1 MLYTSEDFIIDNPTI
16 SHTVAAKILKAHSQT
31 LADYL
36 PHATGHTDST
46 IDSADLVLDFL
57 GY

>member
-1 MLYTSEDFIIDNPTI
+1 MIYTSEDFIIDNPAI
-16 SHTVAAKILKAHSQT
+16 SYAVASKILKAHSQT

-36 PHATGHTDST
+36 PHAAGHTET
-46 IDSADLVLDFL
+46 VIDSADLIQAFL